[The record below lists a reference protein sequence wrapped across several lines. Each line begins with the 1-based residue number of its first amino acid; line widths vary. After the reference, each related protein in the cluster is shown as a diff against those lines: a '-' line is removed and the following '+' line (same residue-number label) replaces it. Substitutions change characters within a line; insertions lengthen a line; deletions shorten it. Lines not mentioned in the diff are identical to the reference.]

1 MKKTPPGMSRSS
13 GSPLSAAVQ
22 LLVLEVVSW
31 GLVST
36 RTAAESP
43 CSCAKCQRADEEG
56 GEELGLSHGEGN
68 LTETTS
74 WHPQARLSRNVFF
87 TGSAS

>member
-1 MKKTPPGMSRSS
+1 MSRSS

-43 CSCAKCQRADEEG
+43 CSCAKCQRADEES